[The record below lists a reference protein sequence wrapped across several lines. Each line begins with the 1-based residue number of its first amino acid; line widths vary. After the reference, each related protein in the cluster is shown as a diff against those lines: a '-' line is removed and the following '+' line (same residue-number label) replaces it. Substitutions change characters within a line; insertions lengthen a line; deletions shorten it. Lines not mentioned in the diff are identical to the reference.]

1 MQIHEAFCMKQN
13 ANFMKKFLSFFLSKR
28 NRMPSAGS
36 KELHK
41 CAQITLPPQQIFSFC
56 CDFALCCQRGNATLV
71 LHPAHHS
78 EGLGSKICILGK
90 LNSSSQT
97 CLSLFGISKTTNNRV
112 RNSKLLRWPKVL
124 SISQA
129 SEDPRVHW
137 TEKQFPDACQA
148 ATGCTGWPGG
158 LQGFATKV

>member
-1 MQIHEAFCMKQN
+1 MQIHEAF
-13 ANFMKKFLSFFLSKR
+13 FFFLR
-28 NRMPSAGS
+28 NRMPSARS

-41 CAQITLPPQQIFSFC
+41 CAQITLPHQQIFSFC
-56 CDFALCCQRGNATLV
+56 CDFAPCSQSVDTTLA
-71 LHPAHHS
+71 LHPAHRS

-124 SISQA
+124 STSQA
-129 SEDPRVHW
+129 SEGPRVHW
-137 TEKQFPDACQA
+137 AEKQFPDTRQA
-148 ATGCTGWPGG
+148 GTGCTGWPGG
-158 LQGFATKV
+158 LQDFVMKVSVRSQPRIYGS

>member
-1 MQIHEAFCMKQN
+1 
-13 ANFMKKFLSFFLSKR
+13 
-28 NRMPSAGS
+28 MPSAGS
-36 KELHK
+36 KAPHK
-41 CAQITLPPQQIFSFC
+41 CAQIALSHPQILRFC
-56 CDFALCCQRGNATLV
+56 SDFAPCCQSGNTALA

-78 EGLGSKICILGK
+78 EALGSKICILGK

-124 SISQA
+124 STSQA
-129 SEDPRVHW
+129 SEGPRVHW
-137 TEKQFPDACQA
+137 TEKQFPNACQA
-148 ATGCTGWPGG
+148 GTGCTGWPGG